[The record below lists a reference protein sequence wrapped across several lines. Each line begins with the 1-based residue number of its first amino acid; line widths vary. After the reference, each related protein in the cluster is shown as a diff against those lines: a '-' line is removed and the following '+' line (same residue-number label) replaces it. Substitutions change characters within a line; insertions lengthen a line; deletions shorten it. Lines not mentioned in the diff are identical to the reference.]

1 MNVLLVGSRKYIDV
15 LGYLGPQPQE
25 ASITG
30 SRNFRRPGARSISAT
45 LPV

>member
-15 LGYLGPQPQE
+15 LDYLGPQPQE

-30 SRNFRRPGARSISAT
+30 SRNSRRPGARSISAT